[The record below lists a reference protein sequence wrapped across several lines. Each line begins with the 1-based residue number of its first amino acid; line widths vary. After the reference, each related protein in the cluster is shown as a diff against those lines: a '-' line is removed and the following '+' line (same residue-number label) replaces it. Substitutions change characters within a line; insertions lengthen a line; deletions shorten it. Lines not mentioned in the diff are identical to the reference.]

1 MYRDRAEAGRRL
13 VERLRAQVSP
23 LGGPDLV
30 VLGLAPGG
38 VLVAREVAQSLG
50 AALDVIVAVRLPSPG
65 NHVSIGGVAAGG
77 IYRLDERTVRML
89 GVSDEYI
96 AEAVRLASENA
107 ERQQSLYRAGR
118 AAVPLAGRRVIVVD
132 DGAQPRFRSRAALAR
147 ARDSG
152 ARQVIFAVP
161 VASSDALAAS
171 EAEADVVVSDYVP
184 ERHCGIGA
192 YYGDS
197 DIPRAEMLR
206 SVLARPL
213 RALPLVPSLGGKGHE
228 TGPATV
234 G

>member
-13 VERLRAQVSP
+13 LQRLRERVSP

-30 VLGLAPGG
+30 ILGLAPGG
-38 VLVAREVAQSLG
+38 VLVAREIAQ
-50 AALDVIVAVRLPSPG
+50 ALDAPLDVTVAVRLPSPG

-77 IYRLDERTVRML
+77 TYRLDERTVQML

-107 ERQQSLYRAGR
+107 EGQQSLYRAGR

-147 ARDSG
+147 ARELG
-152 ARQVIFAVP
+152 ARLLIFAVP

-171 EAEADVVVSDYVP
+171 EAEADLVVSDYVP

-192 YYGDS
+192 YYADS

-213 RALPLVPSLGGKGHE
+213 RAKPIMRQLHRNGHD
-228 TGPATV
+228 TGPAKV